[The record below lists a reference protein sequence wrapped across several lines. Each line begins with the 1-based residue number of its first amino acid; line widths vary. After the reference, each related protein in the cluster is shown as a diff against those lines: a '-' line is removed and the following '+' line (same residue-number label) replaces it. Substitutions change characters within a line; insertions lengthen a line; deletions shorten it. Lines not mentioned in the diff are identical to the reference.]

1 MDVTGRRSGAG
12 TCGGTSGQVVRRRTT
27 AGPTVLLA
35 LACACCAAL
44 PAPARAQSA
53 GTPLSPEATS
63 VPAATGS
70 VVARLDR
77 ASVAVGETVSLTVIA
92 TGVKGQVDT
101 RALEQVF
108 DIVGRSRS
116 TRTDLINGV
125 RRDRASWVLELSARR
140 IGLFTV
146 PPVTV
151 GGVTS
156 DLQTLE
162 VTEAPEGGERELF
175 VEARVDETS
184 PWVQGQVV
192 LTLEVFQAIEFI
204 DASLGEP
211 QADGLRVQRLGED
224 RRRSETRDGRTY
236 EVTERRYALFAQRSG
251 PLRIEPIAL
260 DATVPVD
267 PGRARGFFTPSRR
280 VLRTSKPIELQ
291 VRGRPPGSA
300 GWWFPARDVSLSA
313 AWSGTD
319 PALAVPAGSDAA
331 TRVGVPVTRTLTLRA
346 LGAMPTQLPGIEA
359 PTVTGAS
366 LYDEAPAVSEG
377 ASEEGVLTEQRIAWA
392 VVPTEPGTLELPAT
406 SVAWFDTAAGRTRTA
421 TIAATRLHV
430 APAAGVGTRSPATT
444 ALVPADRGGDGAG
457 AGSAVT
463 ALAAGARPDGSIA
476 AYWRWLALAAVLG
489 WALTAAAW
497 WRGRVVRDERRTG
510 AGEVRTGLDGARALQ
525 RVRSA
530 VERGD
535 SCAGLAQAVLAWAHA
550 HWPEAPPASLPMLAR
565 RLAGSPAAETLL
577 ALDAALYARTAGG
590 PVPPGTE
597 RLADNLEAAT
607 GPADR
612 TRTGGGADGALPDL

>member
-1 MDVTGRRSGAG
+1 
-12 TCGGTSGQVVRRRTT
+12 
-27 AGPTVLLA
+27 VLLA

-92 TGVKGQVDT
+92 TGVKGQLDT

-116 TRTDLINGV
+116 TQVDLINGV

-211 QADGLRVQRLGED
+211 QADGLRVQRIGED
-224 RRRSETRDGRTY
+224 RRRRETRDGREY

-267 PGRARGFFTPSRR
+267 PGRVRGFFTPSRR
-280 VLRTSKPIELQ
+280 VLRTSEPIELQ
-291 VRGRPPGSA
+291 VRGRPPGST

-319 PALAVPAGSDAA
+319 PTLAVPAGSDAA

-359 PTVTGAS
+359 PAVTGAS
-366 LYDEAPAVSEG
+366 LYDEDPAVSEG

-406 SVAWFDTAAGRTRTA
+406 SVAWFDTVAGRTRTA
-421 TIAATRLHV
+421 SIAATRLHV
-430 APAAGVGTRSPATT
+430 APAAVAGTGTGSPAPA
-444 ALVPADRGGDGAG
+444 ALAPADRGGDGPERDGAG
-457 AGSAVT
+457 AGSAAT

-497 WRGRVVRDERRTG
+497 WRGRVVRDERRNG
-510 AGEVRTGLDGARALQ
+510 AAEVRAGLDGARALQ

-530 VERGD
+530 AERGD

-590 PVPPGTE
+590 PLPPGID
-597 RLADNLEAAT
+597 RLADQVEAAIDSPYP
-607 GPADR
+607 GPADPA
-612 TRTGGGADGALPDL
+612 RTGGGTGGALPDL